1 MYIQDSIYLS
11 LNSEFADATDRI
23 YRELYIS
30 ANINYINLRET
41 NISKT

>member
-23 YRELYIS
+23 YPELYIS
-30 ANINYINLRET
+30 ANLTTSI
-41 NISKT
+41 